1 MNAENAWQTGGC
13 ALGLNEQL
21 PPNKFYVTHLWV
33 DVARRLMLLVSWA
46 EKLDLVVELCVGE
59 RRGLNCFTR
68 CAEEVRLLWN
78 SWEDKRC

>member
-1 MNAENAWQTGGC
+1 MRKIAGPTGGC
-13 ALGLNEQL
+13 ALSLNEQL
-21 PPNKFYVTHLWV
+21 PRNKFYVTHLWV
-33 DVARRLMLLVSWA
+33 DVAKIPRLLVSCA

-78 SWEDKRC
+78 S